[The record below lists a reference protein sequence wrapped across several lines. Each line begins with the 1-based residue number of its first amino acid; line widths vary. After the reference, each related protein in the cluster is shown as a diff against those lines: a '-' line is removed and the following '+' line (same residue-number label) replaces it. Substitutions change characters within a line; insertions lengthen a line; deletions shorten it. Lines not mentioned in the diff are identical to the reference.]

1 MTKPATTRINKPLAA
16 ILLLTALFAAAH
28 AHAQITGTATVT
40 DGDTLRIN
48 DTRIR
53 LHGIDAPEA
62 AQTCIVEDTVWH
74 CGGEAALALA
84 HLVADH
90 TITCHQRDIDRY
102 QRIIAECFAG
112 SINLNATMVR
122 HGWALAYRY
131 FSLDYIADETLAR
144 RDGAGLWRGEFIRPW
159 NWRRGKRL

>member
-48 DTRIR
+48 GARIR

-62 AQTCIVEDTVWH
+62 AQTCIAGDTVWH

-84 HLVADH
+84 HLVAAH
-90 TITCHQRDIDRY
+90 TITCHQRGIDRY

-131 FSLDYIADETLAR
+131 YSLDYIADETLAR
-144 RDGAGLWRGEFIRPW
+144 RDRVGLWRGEFIRPW
-159 NWRRGKRL
+159 HWRRGKRL

>member
-62 AQTCIVEDTVWH
+62 AQTCI
-74 CGGEAALALA
+74 
-84 HLVADH
+84 
-90 TITCHQRDIDRY
+90 DRGH
-102 QRIIAECFAG
+102 RLG
-112 SINLNATMVR
+112 L
-122 HGWALAYRY
+122 
-131 FSLDYIADETLAR
+131 R
-144 RDGAGLWRGEFIRPW
+144 R
-159 NWRRGKRL
+159 

>member
-1 MTKPATTRINKPLAA
+1 MIRLTA
-16 ILLLTALFAAAH
+16 ILLLLVNAAPAY
-28 AHAQITGTATVT
+28 AQITGTATVT
-40 DGDTLRIN
+40 DGDTLRID

-62 AQTCIVEDTVWH
+62 AQTCIIEDTVWH

-90 TITCHQRDIDRY
+90 TITCRQRGIDHY

-112 SINLNATMVR
+112 SINLNAAMVR
-122 HGWALAYRY
+122 QR
-131 FSLDYIADETLAR
+131 
-144 RDGAGLWRGEFIRPW
+144 
-159 NWRRGKRL
+159 

>member
-1 MTKPATTRINKPLAA
+1 MIEPATTQTKKPLAA

-28 AHAQITGTATVT
+28 AHAQITGPATVT
-40 DGDTLRIN
+40 DGDTLRID

-62 AQTCIVEDTVWH
+62 AQTCIAENTVWN
-74 CGGEAALALA
+74 CGSDAALALT

-112 SINLNATMVR
+112 SINLNAAMVR

-131 FSLDYIADETLAR
+131 YSLDYIADETLAR
-144 RDGAGLWRGEFIRPW
+144 RDRVGLWRGEFIPPW
-159 NWRRGKRL
+159 HWRHGQRL